1 VRPFRFLIPFLVLA
15 CVQAGLYLS
24 IREVFLPR
32 PEQRRARLWLVFAQ
46 VFAAVFFFGFLI
58 ASRHGFALPSS
69 LRRFVVEP
77 LLALETISVPLMLLL
92 GAGISLARRLPA
104 RRGEAA
110 AANENAETSLAAAPA
125 SPHQGSHAPGL
136 PQPRRVVLARAATGL
151 LGIAAA
157 GAAAGIAEAELDPVL
172 SRNDIPIRGLHPDL
186 DGLTIVQLSDIHAG
200 TLMTFERMRRI
211 ARAAASLAP
220 DLVVFTGDLLDVSA
234 RAAAPFASAFRDL
247 HGRLGSFAVFGN
259 HDYFAG
265 AQVATRAIHAAGATL
280 LRNSGAR
287 IERGSG
293 SLFLGGVDDPS
304 RGGLGVDPR
313 RAFKAA
319 APEEPRIM
327 LAHRPSLF
335 DLCAR
340 QGAQL
345 VLCGHTHGGQFALS
359 PRWSLARALGPR
371 TMGLYRSSF
380 ATLYVHRGMGTV
392 GPVPM
397 RLGSPPE
404 IAFFTL
410 RRV

>member
-1 VRPFRFLIPFLVLA
+1 MRSIRFLIPLLLLV

-32 PEQRRARLWLVFAQ
+32 PDQARARVRLILAQ
-46 VFAAVFFFGFLI
+46 LLAAAFFVSFLF
-58 ASRHGFALPSS
+58 ASRQGFALPAP

-92 GAGISLARRLPA
+92 GLGISVAHRFPA
-104 RRGEAA
+104 RRRE
-110 AANENAETSLAAAPA
+110 ETKSSAGFAGA
-125 SPHQGSHAPGL
+125 L
-136 PQPRRVVLARAATGL
+136 PQPRRLVLARAATGL
-151 LGIAAA
+151 VGIAAA
-157 GAAAGIAEAELDPVL
+157 AAAAGIAEAELDPVL
-172 SRNDIPIRGLHPDL
+172 SRHDIPIRGLHPDL
-186 DGLTIVQLSDIHAG
+186 DGVTIVQLSDIHAG

-211 ARAAASLAP
+211 ARAAAALTP
-220 DLVVFTGDLLDVSA
+220 DLVFFTGDLLDVSA
-234 RAAAPFASAFRDL
+234 KAAAPFANAFRDL
-247 HGRLGSFAVFGN
+247 HGRLGTFAVFGN

-265 AQVATRAIHAAGATL
+265 AQVASRAIHDAGATL

-287 IERGSG
+287 VQRGSG
-293 SLFLGGVDDPS
+293 SLFLGGLDDPS
-304 RGGLGVDPR
+304 RGSLGIDAQ
-313 RAFKAA
+313 RALKAA
-319 APEEPRIM
+319 APEEPRIV

-345 VLCGHTHGGQFALS
+345 VLSGHTHGGQFALS

-371 TMGLYRSSF
+371 TMGLYRSGA